1 MEFFTNNF
9 INKYLAFSNVNIHRF
24 AVRLLRHKCY
34 ALWRPIKLQIH
45 LWTNRK
51 RLSPVEYSCA
61 CCGSGAY
68 TSRCTL
74 HLSYATDCRMLLTF
88 VLRSKLCIPYVSN
101 EFHLSLWMNLVCDLK
116 HIKTSIARVIFK
128 FPRNS

>member
-9 INKYLAFSNVNIHRF
+9 INKYLAFSNVNIHCF
-24 AVRLLRHKCY
+24 AVRLLCHKCY

-68 TSRCTL
+68 TSRCML

-88 VLRSKLCIPYVSN
+88 VLRSKLWNEAGILNILKATIPTFFITRCTTLALYRITAHVG
-101 EFHLSLWMNLVCDLK
+101 E
-116 HIKTSIARVIFK
+116 
-128 FPRNS
+128 NS